1 MNLRNPRLI
10 ALLSLS
16 ILFPVG
22 SRPDSISPA
31 PSSSALSLP
40 APSPRPQQL
49 SGDGEALLRNFL
61 TSGKMADLHRPEFS
75 NYEKDA
81 EKFYDDFGG
90 ALPWIE
96 EGNPTAQAR
105 AVIASLK
112 QAADK
117 GLDPEEYEGS
127 RWDARLAQFGRSGRV
142 PEPDLVK
149 FDLALTVST
158 MRYIS
163 DLHMGRV
170 NPRLF
175 HFGLDIDQQQ
185 FGLSDFLKQR
195 LIAATDV
202 NAVLAAVEP
211 PFPIYQRTQDALKRY
226 IDFARR
232 DDGEQLPAT
241 TRPVKPGDAYA
252 GVPRLTRLLALLGD
266 LPAGQ
271 TGANAEGNYQ
281 GALVEAVKH
290 FQRRHGLAPNGIIDA
305 ATLKELNTP
314 LRTRVT
320 QLQLAME
327 RMRWLPH
334 EFSRPPVIVNIP
346 EFRLYALNDK
356 YLTNFTMNVVV
367 GKAYGHQTP
376 VFANAIKSVVFRP
389 YWNVPISIVRAE
401 LIPHIEKNPSYLS
414 ANSFEIVDKDEKVVV
429 VGEVT
434 KEVIAQL
441 HAGTLRVRQTPGP
454 ENALGLIKFE
464 FPNVYDVYMHS
475 TPAKELF
482 SRTRRDFSHGCIR
495 LDDPAALAKWV
506 LRDMPGWDEKSI
518 QAALNGDKTLEA
530 RLKEPIPVLI
540 FYSTA
545 VILEGGDDRF
555 FEDIYGLDADLE
567 KALAQANP

>member
-1 MNLRNPRLI
+1 MSLRNFRLI
-10 ALLSLS
+10 ALLGLS
-16 ILFPVG
+16 VLFPAE

-31 PSSSALSLP
+31 PSSSASPLP
-40 APSPRPQQL
+40 APSPGPQQL
-49 SGDGEALLRNFL
+49 SGDGEALLRDFL

-90 ALPWIE
+90 ALPWVDH
-96 EGNPTAQAR
+96 GNPTAQAR
-105 AVIASLK
+105 SVIVSLK
-112 QAADK
+112 NAADK
-117 GLDPEEYEGS
+117 GLDPEDYEGS
-127 RWDARLAQFGRSGRV
+127 RWDARLAQFGRSGSV
-142 PEPDLVK
+142 PESELVK

-175 HFGLDIDQQQ
+175 HFGLDIQQQQ
-185 FGLSDFLKQR
+185 FELSEFLKQR

-202 NAVLAAVEP
+202 SAVLATVEP
-211 PFPIYQRTQDALKRY
+211 PFPIYQRTQDALKKY
-226 IDFARR
+226 MDLARR
-232 DDGEQLPAT
+232 DDGEPLPAT
-241 TRPVKPGDAYA
+241 TRPVKPGDPYA
-252 GVPRLTRLLALLGD
+252 GVPRLTKLLALLGD

-271 TGANAEGNYQ
+271 AGANGEGNYQ
-281 GALVEAVKH
+281 GVLVEAVKH
-290 FQRRHGLAPNGIIDA
+290 FQQRHGLAPNGIIDA

-314 LRTRVT
+314 ISSRVT

-414 ANSFEIVDKDEKVVV
+414 ANSYEIVDKDEKVVV
-429 VGEVT
+429 VGEVS

-495 LDDPAALAKWV
+495 LEDPAALAKWV
-506 LRDMPGWDEKSI
+506 LRDMPGWDENSI
-518 QAALNGDKTLEA
+518 QAALNGDKTFEV

-545 VILEGGDDRF
+545 VILEGHDDRF